1 MIEGSHNVMSFNLQ
15 NPCVMAISRLKRL
28 FHLLSSSLGH
38 RVSTGQ
44 VTFID
49 YEASWVTWS
58 GAQWPY
64 GTMGMD
70 DVEGGCKMMI

>member
-15 NPCVMAISRLKRL
+15 NQRVMAISRLKRL
-28 FHLLSSSLGH
+28 FHLLRSSVGH

-58 GAQWPY
+58 GALWPY

-70 DVEGGCKMMI
+70 VVEGGCIMMI